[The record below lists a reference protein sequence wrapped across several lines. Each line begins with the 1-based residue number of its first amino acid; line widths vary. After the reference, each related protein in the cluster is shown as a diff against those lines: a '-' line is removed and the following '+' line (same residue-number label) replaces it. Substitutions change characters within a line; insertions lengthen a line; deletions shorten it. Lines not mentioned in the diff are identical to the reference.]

1 MKHYVRIGL
10 LCSLML
16 QLKDNYI
23 VYNFKQC
30 QQCGACMEVC
40 SKAAIS
46 FQPTKDGLKEIIID
60 DEKCIRCKRCVRVCP
75 ANRQVQAT
83 MEKDDYM
90 DDFPKKQYFLAYHD
104 DDKVRHD
111 SSSGGATRTLIV
123 ESLKSGYVDGVCSM
137 RKLEKYPSAV
147 GAFYTRENLPD
158 YDTLPNS
165 VYHSVI
171 IGTAIKDVKPCN
183 RLMIVGTSCQLYA
196 LEHALKG
203 KYKELV
209 KVCIFCKQQKTL
221 GSTRWLGKAMGL
233 KKLEISKISTRYR
246 GNGWPGNLRVME
258 AQLPWNRAAGLPF
271 GRRLWTVPG
280 CNVCGDP
287 FGTEASADLSMMD
300 PWHIREENDLGET
313 LAIVHTPVGLGLIKN
328 TPHLKYDAKTYQE
341 VEPALGIGDIWRKR
355 VCVPWFRGEK
365 VEPVVARGAKAEMKM
380 RHCLEWWL
388 EHTPRVPFIFY
399 RILNRLLP
407 QVRDKILIK

>member
-1 MKHYVRIGL
+1 
-10 LCSLML
+10 ML
-16 QLKDNYI
+16 QLIDNHI
-23 VYNFKQC
+23 ECNFQQC
-30 QQCGACMEVC
+30 QQCGACKEVC
-40 SKAAIS
+40 PKAAIS
-46 FQPTKDGLKEIIID
+46 FQPTEDGLKKIIID
-60 DEKCIRCKRCVRVCP
+60 DEKCIRCKRCVKVCP

-83 MEKDDYM
+83 MEKDGYL
-90 DDFPKKQYFLAYHD
+90 DDFPKKQYFLAYHED
-104 DDKVRHD
+104 NKVRHD
-111 SSSGGATRTLIV
+111 SSSGGATRTLII
-123 ESLKSGYVDGVCSM
+123 ESLKSGYVDGVYSM
-137 RKLEKYPSAV
+137 RKLELYPSAV

-165 VYHSVI
+165 VYHSVM

-196 LEHALKG
+196 LEHALRG

-221 GSTRWLGKAMGL
+221 DSTRWLGKVMGRGIL
-233 KKLEISKISTRYR
+233 STKRLSTQYR
-246 GNGWPGNLRVME
+246 GEGWPGVVRVNNSHLSWE
-258 AQLPWNRAAGLPF
+258 RAAGLPF

-287 FGTEASADLSMMD
+287 FGTEAGTDVSMMD
-300 PWHIREENDLGET
+300 PWHIRKPNDLGET
-313 LAIVHTPVGLGLIKN
+313 LAIVHTPVGLELIKN
-328 TPHLKYDAKTYQE
+328 THHLGYEEKSYQE

-365 VEPVVARGAKAEMKM
+365 VEQVVAKGAKAEMRM
-380 RHCLEWWL
+380 RHRLEWWL